1 MEAFEF
7 NATPENGIIKIPEK
21 YRKRITS
28 GVKVIILI
36 TEKNGSKKNVLV
48 KSDLLAPPAYDTTGW
63 KFNREEA
70 NAR

>member
-21 YRKRITS
+21 YRKRIKS
-28 GVKVIILI
+28 GVKVIIL
-36 TEKNGSKKNVLV
+36 SQKKTVVKRNVLV

-63 KFNREEA
+63 RFNREEA